1 MSSPPALSERSESKG
16 ARAESKGPIGVF
28 DSGVG
33 GLSVLREI
41 RRELP
46 AEDLLYVADTANA
59 PYGDR
64 DAAFIRERALAIVAR
79 LMREQVKAVVVA
91 CNTATGLAVDALR
104 ERYDLPIVAIEPAV
118 KPAAL
123 KTRSGVIAV
132 LATTQTLA
140 SERFSKLVSTHAS
153 GVIVLTQPSPGLVER
168 VEAGDL
174 SSPETR
180 TLVARYVGPL
190 VARGADSIV
199 LGCTHYPFLRRVI
212 EDVAGPSV
220 TIIDPAI
227 AVAREVRRRLEAAG
241 LLAPGAHRGTER
253 VWTTGPPEKT
263 REVVAALWGTALD
276 VTLVN

>member
-1 MSSPPALSERSESKG
+1 VRVEGSNGLN
-16 ARAESKGPIGVF
+16 PIGVF

-64 DAAFIRERALAIVAR
+64 DAAFVRERALAIVSR
-79 LMREQVKAVVVA
+79 LMDERVKAVVVA
-91 CNTATGLAVDALR
+91 CNTATGLAVEALR
-104 ERYDLPIVAIEPAV
+104 ERYELPIVAVEPAV

-123 KTRSGVIAV
+123 QTRSGVIGV

-140 SERFSKLVSTHAS
+140 SERFSKLVATHAS
-153 GVIVLTQPSPGLVER
+153 GVTVLTQPSPGLVER

-174 SSPETR
+174 SSEQTR
-180 TLVARYVGPL
+180 ALVARYVGPI
-190 VARGADSIV
+190 VARGADSLV
-199 LGCTHYPFLRRVI
+199 LGCTHFPFLRGAI
-212 EDVAGPSV
+212 EKVAGPSV

-241 LLAPGAHRGTER
+241 LLAPEGRRGTER
-253 VWTTGPPEKT
+253 VWTTGAPEKT
-263 REVVAALWGTALD
+263 REVVAALWGSAID
-276 VTLVN
+276 VSLVE

>member
-1 MSSPPALSERSESKG
+1 
-16 ARAESKGPIGVF
+16 VF

-199 LGCTHYPFLRRVI
+199 LGCTHYPFLRRAI

>member
-1 MSSPPALSERSESKG
+1 VSALS
-16 ARAESKGPIGVF
+16 PIGVF

-46 AEDLLYVADTANA
+46 ADDLLYVADTANA

-64 DAAFIRERALAIVAR
+64 DAAFIRERALAIVSR
-79 LMREQVKAVVVA
+79 LVEEQVKAVVVA

-104 ERYDLPIVAIEPAV
+104 QRYDLPIVAIEPAV

-123 KTRSGVIAV
+123 QTRSGVIGV

-153 GVIVLTQPSPGLVER
+153 DVIVLTQPSPGLVER

-174 SSPETR
+174 SSDQTR
-180 TLVARYVGPL
+180 MLVARYVAPI

-199 LGCTHYPFLRRVI
+199 LGCTHFPFLRRVI
-212 EDVAGPSV
+212 EDVAGPAV
-220 TIIDPAI
+220 NIIDPAV
-227 AVAREVRRRLEAAG
+227 AVARELRRRLDAAG
-241 LLAPGAHRGTER
+241 LLAPGSHRGTER
-253 VWTTGPPEKT
+253 VWTTGPPEKA
-263 REVVAALWGTALD
+263 RDVVVALWGAPVD
-276 VTLVN
+276 VSLVRTN

>member
-1 MSSPPALSERSESKG
+1 MNNPLALSERS
-16 ARAESKGPIGVF
+16 ESKGPIGVF

-79 LMREQVKAVVVA
+79 LTDARVKAVVVA

-123 KTRSGVIAV
+123 QTRSGVIGV

-140 SERFSKLVSTHAS
+140 SERFSKLVATHAA
-153 GVIVLTQPSPGLVER
+153 GVTVLTQPSPGLVDC

-174 SSPETR
+174 SSDRTR
-180 TLVARYVGPL
+180 MLVARYVGPI

-199 LGCTHYPFLRRVI
+199 LGCTHFPFLRPVI
-212 EDVAGPSV
+212 EATAGPSV
-220 TIIDPAI
+220 TIIDPAV

-241 LLAPGAHRGTER
+241 LLAPDDHHGIARI
-253 VWTTGPPEKT
+253 WTTGPPEKT
-263 REVVAALWGTALD
+263 REVVAALWGAPLD
-276 VTLVN
+276 VSLLN

>member
-1 MSSPPALSERSESKG
+1 MSHGDRNVSN
-16 ARAESKGPIGVF
+16 PIGVF

-79 LMREQVKAVVVA
+79 LADEGVKAVVVA

-104 ERYDLPIVAIEPAV
+104 EHYDLPIVAIEPAV

-123 KTRSGVIAV
+123 QTRSGVIGV

-140 SERFSKLVSTHAS
+140 SERFSKLVATHAS
-153 GVIVLTQPSPGLVER
+153 GVTVLTQPSPGLVEQ

-174 SSPETR
+174 SSEQTR
-180 TLVARYVGPL
+180 MLVARYVGPI

-199 LGCTHYPFLRRVI
+199 LGCTHFPFLRRAI
-212 EDVAGPSV
+212 EAVAGPSV
-220 TIIDPAI
+220 TIIDPAT
-227 AVAREVRRRLEAAG
+227 AVAREVRRRLDAAV
-241 LLAPGAHRGTER
+241 LLAPDAHHGTER
-253 VWTTGPPEKT
+253 VWTTGPAEKT
-263 REVVAALWGTALD
+263 RDVVASLWGAPIEVRD
-276 VTLVN
+276 IQS

>member
-1 MSSPPALSERSESKG
+1 MSESG
-16 ARAESKGPIGVF
+16 VSSTLNPIGVF

-64 DAAFIRERALAIVAR
+64 DAAFIRERALAIVSR
-79 LMREQVKAVVVA
+79 LMEERVKAVVVA

-104 ERYDLPIVAIEPAV
+104 ERYELPIVAIEPAV

-123 KTRSGVIAV
+123 QTRSGVIGV

-140 SERFSKLVSTHAS
+140 SERFSKLVATHAS
-153 GVIVLTQPSPGLVER
+153 GVTVLTQPSPGLVEH
-168 VEAGDL
+168 VEAGDV
-174 SSPETR
+174 SSEETR
-180 TLVARYVGPL
+180 ALVARYVDPL
-190 VARGADSIV
+190 IARGADSIV
-199 LGCTHYPFLRRVI
+199 LGCTHFPFLRRAI

-227 AVAREVRRRLEAAG
+227 AVAREVRRRLAAAG
-241 LLAPGAHRGTER
+241 LLAPDAHRGTER
-253 VWTTGPPEKT
+253 IWTTGPPEKT
-263 REVVAALWGTALD
+263 RDVVAALWGSAID
-276 VTLVN
+276 VRLVD

>member
-1 MSSPPALSERSESKG
+1 MSSQPALSERSESKA
-16 ARAESKGPIGVF
+16 ARVESKGPIGVF

-180 TLVARYVGPL
+180 TLVAKYVGPL

-199 LGCTHYPFLRRVI
+199 LGCTHYPFLRGVI

-241 LLAPGAHRGTER
+241 LLAPETHPGTER

>member
-1 MSSPPALSERSESKG
+1 MNSQLALSEALDR

-79 LMREQVKAVVVA
+79 LTEERVKAVVVA

-104 ERYDLPIVAIEPAV
+104 QRYDLPIVAIEPAV

-123 KTRSGVIAV
+123 QTRSGVIGV

-140 SERFSKLVSTHAS
+140 SERFSKLVATHAA
-153 GVIVLTQPSPGLVER
+153 GVTVLTQPSPELVDR

-174 SSPETR
+174 SSDRTR
-180 TLVARYVGPL
+180 MLVARYVGPI

-199 LGCTHYPFLRRVI
+199 LGCTHFPFLRAVI
-212 EDVAGPSV
+212 EATAGPSV
-220 TIIDPAI
+220 TIIDPAV
-227 AVAREVRRRLEAAG
+227 AVAREVRRRLDAAG
-241 LLAPGAHRGTER
+241 LLAPDGHHGTER

-263 REVVAALWGTALD
+263 RDVAAALWGAPLD
-276 VTLVN
+276 VSLLN